1 MAKRK
6 KLSREEAIQL
16 YNTYIP
22 VVSEK
27 IHDVKIA
34 ENGIVTLVIENK
46 GFMNRLFQKIKLK
59 PVFSEIHLDE
69 KGSTIWKMI
78 DGNTTLERMAETAR
92 AKFGE
97 EEKETYDHLIRF
109 FEIVESYDFIHWK
122 KPEA

>member
-92 AKFGE
+92 AQFGA

-122 KPEA
+122 KPVA

>member
-92 AKFGE
+92 AKFG
-97 EEKETYDHLIRF
+97 
-109 FEIVESYDFIHWK
+109 
-122 KPEA
+122 